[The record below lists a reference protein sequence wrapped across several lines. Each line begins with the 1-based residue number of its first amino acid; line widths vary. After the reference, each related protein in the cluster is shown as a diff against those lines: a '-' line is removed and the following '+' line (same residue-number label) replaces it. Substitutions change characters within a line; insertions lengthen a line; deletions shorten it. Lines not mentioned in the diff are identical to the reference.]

1 MSFLLRVPGSC
12 GELAQGEVDGVRLHI
27 SCPVNRYTWGRPG
40 VLRNFSRQPGSKV
53 RHLLSLVQRG
63 KNPFPK
69 VPMTFFS
76 ELPMG
81 KGMASSTAD
90 LVAALVLY
98 QRVAGS
104 SLEPDDMISLLLKVE
119 PTDGVMLKGIQLF
132 DHWKGTVQEPLG
144 EPPPLEIL
152 ALEFEGTVDT
162 VAFNQSDRKKV
173 SRAQTRNTL
182 EAFRLIRAG
191 IREKSTQKIGAGA
204 TLSALSHQNILRKP
218 FLEKLLKLTI
228 DLGGVGVNIAHSGS
242 VIGLLFNPG
251 SFNYLSVVAKVHA
264 ALKFPVPVHRLQLR
278 GGGIDW
284 LNKRTRACPWVST
297 EMS

>member
-1 MSFLLRVPGSC
+1 LSFLLRVPGSC

-27 SCPVNRYTWGRPG
+27 SCPVNRYTWGIPG
-40 VLRNFSRQPGSKV
+40 VLKDVTRRSGSKV
-53 RHLLSLVQRG
+53 RHLLSLIQRG
-63 KNPFPK
+63 KNRFPK

-76 ELPMG
+76 ELPIG

-90 LVAALVLY
+90 LVAALALY
-98 QRVAGS
+98 QRIAGS
-104 SLEPDDMISLLLKVE
+104 SLGPDEMISLLLKVE

-152 ALEFEGTVDT
+152 ALEFDGTVDT
-162 VAFNQSDRKKV
+162 VAFNESDRRKV

-182 EAFRLIRAG
+182 EAFRLIKAG
-191 IREKSTQKIGAGA
+191 IREKSIQKIGAGA
-204 TLSALSHQNILRKP
+204 TLSALSHQNVLKKP
-218 FLEKLLKLTI
+218 YLERLLKLNL

-251 SFNYLSVVAKVHA
+251 SFHFQSVVSKIHA
-264 ALKFPVPVHRLQLR
+264 ELKFPVRVHRLQLR

-284 LNKRTRACPWVST
+284 LKKATLVV
-297 EMS
+297 